1 MFAEDPPWGIYGR
14 PREDNILLWDAVICG
29 PFDTPFDG
37 GKFKL
42 TIQFSEDHPYKP
54 PVIKFVSKMF
64 HPNIFE
70 RDGKVNLDILSIRNW
85 TPALTVSSLLIS
97 IQSLLDDPNPHESAN
112 RIAGDL
118 FLTNKPEYLK
128 EVRKCVERSWDDV
141 NETEIPTVVEKLG
154 SQARQDLESDQD
166 ADTLVEASIMAD
178 TEATDLYEEESD
190 DNDRA
195 TWILESNED
204 GPEEMDGHS
213 LEGQSEQRR
222 VVDITH
228 VD

>member
-37 GKFKL
+37 GIFKL

-70 RDGKVNLDILSIRNW
+70 KDGTVNLDILSIRNW

-141 NETEIPTVVEKLG
+141 NETEISTVVEKLG

-166 ADTLVEASIMAD
+166 TDTLVEASIIAD

-195 TWILESNED
+195 RWILESNEG

-213 LEGQSEQRR
+213 LEGQSEQKR
-222 VVDITH
+222 VVDITQ

>member
-54 PVIKFVSKMF
+54 PVIEFVSKMF

-70 RDGKVNLDILSIRNW
+70 SDGRVNLDILSLQNW
-85 TPALTVSSLLIS
+85 NPALTVSSLLIS

-166 ADTLVEASIMAD
+166 TDTLVEASIIAD

-195 TWILESNED
+195 TWILESNEG
-204 GPEEMDGHS
+204 GPEEMDGYS
-213 LEGQSEQRR
+213 LEGQSEEKR
-222 VVDITH
+222 VVDITQ